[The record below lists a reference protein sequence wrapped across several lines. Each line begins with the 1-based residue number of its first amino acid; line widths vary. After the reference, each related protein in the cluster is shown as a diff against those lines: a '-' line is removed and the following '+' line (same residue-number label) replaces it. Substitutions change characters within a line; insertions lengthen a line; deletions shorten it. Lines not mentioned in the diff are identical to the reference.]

1 MNCGNLWNNLSNLP
15 VMNYNNNNLI
25 GEGEGLD
32 IHYLIDMH
40 GRNGF
45 DAIPR
50 IRCLVDEDRRVLFN
64 KSTGQGTPIEH
75 ALSRGYKNIANAIV
89 NYNNGLNII
98 RDIVGSKRIT
108 AQKVKVIK
116 LVLAKKI
123 PIPADT
129 AVEFIKRLSKGNR
142 TSPGRMEII
151 KNLQRRVNQRAFR
164 SALKNAKGLGS
175 LPPEL
180 KKLIAEKL

>member
-15 VMNYNNNNLI
+15 MMNYNNNNLI

-50 IRCLVDEDRRVLFN
+50 IRCLIDDDKGIVFN

-75 ALSRGYKNIANAIV
+75 ALTRGHKDVANAIV
-89 NYNNGLNII
+89 NSANGLNII

-116 LVLAKKI
+116 LVLSKKI
-123 PIPADT
+123 PIPVDT
-129 AVEFIKRLSKGNR
+129 VIQFIKRLSKGNR
-142 TSPGRMEII
+142 TSTNRMEVI
-151 KNLQRRVNQRAFR
+151 KNLQKRVNQRAFR
-164 SALKNAKGLGS
+164 VALKNAKGIGS

-180 KKLIAEKL
+180 KKLIAERL